1 MLKTFVMMIGEFEF
15 DDLFFDNPGTDF
27 SGIPHQE
34 KLPYPVFTMSFFL
47 VFALIMPIIIMNL
60 LVLIFLFGNIY
71 LMLDTS
77 VASSMK
83 KSSIERAR
91 ACSKMKIRPGACSSM
106 LEH

>member
-60 LVLIFLFGNIY
+60 LVLIFLFGSMY
-71 LMLDTS
+71 LMLDTTFLCLTHYHIQGWS
-77 VASSMK
+77 CC
-83 KSSIERAR
+83 R
-91 ACSKMKIRPGACSSM
+91 
-106 LEH
+106 

>member
-60 LVLIFLFGNIY
+60 LVLIFLFGDIF

-83 KSSIERAR
+83 KSRGLKNENS
-91 ACSKMKIRPGACSSM
+91 SSSM
-106 LEH
+106 FEP